1 MTHGKFILPIS
12 DENNGRVFWDLSKK
26 NINVGYEPFF
36 TVTQER
42 RGGSRCGL
50 DKF

>member
-1 MTHGKFILPIS
+1 
-12 DENNGRVFWDLSKK
+12 LSKK

-50 DKF
+50 DKFELFRDGRFGSSAPFQSSIV